1 MHDSSDSTFIT
12 RRVLWLFRRAS
23 IVFKRELPID
33 RWQVFTHT
41 IHPDLPTGR
50 FRRIAAYRDIIAKMH
65 PISLGFRVGHE
76 KLFPSGPVEKTR
88 DIFFAGTGS
97 FSSFVRER
105 GSEEIRALI
114 ASGLDVDAP
123 EGFLPREEFYRR
135 CAQARL
141 VWSPH
146 GFGHDCFRHYE
157 AAALGSVPLIN
168 RPPIEQYERFTDGVN
183 CFFYDP
189 EPGGLTQ
196 AIQRALGAARR
207 ACRDGGGGA
216 RALPRPPQRQG
227 ARRSHADKGGHNAPR
242 CSTRRGRRG
251 SGMNAANGRG

>member
-196 AIQRALGAARR
+196 AIQRALARRDELAAMGEAARAHYR
-207 ACRDGGGGA
+207 AHHSVKA
-216 RALPRPPQRQG
+216 RVDHMLTKAGITLPDAVPAG
-227 ARRSHADKGGHNAPR
+227 EDAEAV
-242 CSTRRGRRG
+242 
-251 SGMNAANGRG
+251 